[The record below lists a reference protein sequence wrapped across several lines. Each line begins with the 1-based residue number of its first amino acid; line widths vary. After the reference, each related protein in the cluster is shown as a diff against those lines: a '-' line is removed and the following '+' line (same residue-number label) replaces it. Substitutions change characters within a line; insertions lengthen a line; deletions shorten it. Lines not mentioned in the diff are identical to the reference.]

1 MDTRKEG
8 RNWRKRGILGWVEL
22 ELERKKGAIGGT
34 ERLWRDRDRREGE
47 FRQGSE
53 GGRVQ
58 TGIGGRNRGE
68 TGIGGREVSEEGK
81 DTRKGGIREE
91 REEECFEEGGRRVFL
106 GILNL
111 VG

>member
-1 MDTRKEG
+1 MEEEWDIGMCGIRVREEG
-8 RNWRKRGILGWVEL
+8 
-22 ELERKKGAIGGT
+22 GG
-34 ERLWRDRDRREGE
+34 DRRNGE
-47 FRQGSE
+47 IMERQGSE